1 MISRGS
7 WGTLTSTGEYHRES
21 EKKRSNGVTLV
32 RTNSCPN
39 IQRLGGR
46 HNTASSIRQTDSLR
60 HHTAHSSP
68 GDHSRSRTYRTSRI
82 TPNRRATNEPHRMPH
97 APTCVPHRPRRHP
110 AGTRNIAHA
119 QGARRPLSI
128 RHTRRRRL
136 RSSSAPRGSHSSRAA
151 HSPRGSSRHRGC
163 CAATGLQT

>member
-21 EKKRSNGVTLV
+21 EKKRSNGVTL
-32 RTNSCPN
+32 TDQQLPN
-39 IQRLGGR
+39 IQRLR
-46 HNTASSIRQTDSLR
+46 RAAQHRVVNTSNRQS
-60 HHTAHSSP
+60 HTPHSSP